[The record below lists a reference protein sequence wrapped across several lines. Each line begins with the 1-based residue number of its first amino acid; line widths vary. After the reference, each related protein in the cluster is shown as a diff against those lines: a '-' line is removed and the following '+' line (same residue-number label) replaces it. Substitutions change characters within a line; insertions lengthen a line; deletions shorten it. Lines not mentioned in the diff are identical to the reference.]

1 MNLERRL
8 QSSLRGDIDWL
19 IGRGYVL
26 CRESDLLI
34 LCRGTRRVMVSDGR
48 LAVIGRGGVQ

>member
-1 MNLERRL
+1 MDLERRL
-8 QSSLRGDIDWL
+8 QGDLRSDIDWL

-34 LCRGTRRVMVSDGR
+34 LCRGTRRVLVTDGR
-48 LAVIGRGGVQ
+48 LAVIGRGGV